1 MFHWR
6 SKAQQIKHPSC
17 KTCGNAQIK
26 RALQKRI
33 ERDPVTYR
41 CDVMLTGAKH
51 RAKKNNLEFR
61 LTREHVY
68 KLAQQAYCP
77 ISKRPF
83 DWKLEITANRQGSH
97 TPDSP
102 TLDRIDPRRGY
113 TDDNVWLISY
123 RMNSI
128 KNDGTP
134 QELVMI
140 SQAVNRE
147 IISRV
152 CDEF

>member
-6 SKAQQIKHPSC
+6 LKAQQLRHPAC
-17 KTCGNAQIK
+17 KTCNSAQIK
-26 RALQKRI
+26 RALHKRI
-33 ERDPVTYR
+33 ERDPIAYR
-41 CDVMLTGAKH
+41 CDVMLTSARH
-51 RAKKNNLEFR
+51 RAKKNSLEFG

-68 KLAQQAYCP
+68 KLAQQSHCP

-83 DWKLEITANRQGSH
+83 DWKLVITANRQGSH

>member
-1 MFHWR
+1 MFNWQR
-6 SKAQQIKHPSC
+6 KAQGIRHPAC
-17 KTCGNAQIK
+17 KTCTAAQVM
-26 RALQKRI
+26 RSLQKKI
-33 ERDPVTYR
+33 ERDPVAYR
-41 CDVMLTGAKH
+41 CDVMLYGARH
-51 RAKKNNLEFR
+51 RAKKNNLEFG

-68 KLAQQAYCP
+68 KLAQQSICP

-83 DWKLEITANRQGSH
+83 DWKIAITSNRQGSH
-97 TPDSP
+97 TSDSP

-113 TDDNVWLISY
+113 TDDNVWIISY
-123 RMNSI
+123 RMNVI

-134 QELVMI
+134 QELAMI

>member
-1 MFHWR
+1 
-6 SKAQQIKHPSC
+6 
-17 KTCGNAQIK
+17 
-26 RALQKRI
+26 
-33 ERDPVTYR
+33 
-41 CDVMLTGAKH
+41 MLSGAKC
-51 RAKKNNLEFR
+51 RAKKNNLEFG
-61 LTREHVY
+61 LTHEHVY
-68 KLAQQAYCP
+68 KLAQQSHCP

-83 DWKLEITANRQGSH
+83 DWKLAITANRSH

-123 RMNSI
+123 RMNAI

-134 QELVMI
+134 RELAMI

-147 IISRV
+147 IITRV
-152 CDEF
+152 CNEL